1 MKRRKQFLAIL
12 LTALIM
18 GEGGGFATA
27 AAVDDALQQAT
38 SGETDIQPLAT
49 NTDSCGDNVTWS
61 LSNDGV
67 LTISG
72 TGAMT
77 DYDSEYNTP
86 WNSQKSSIQKVMVET
101 GVTTIGTNALNNCTA
116 LESVSLPSTLTAI
129 GNAAFYNCT
138 NLTAVTI
145 PEGVTSIGTDTF
157 KNCNQLAEIIIPNSM
172 ISIGGHAFDRCS
184 ALEKIELPD
193 NVTSLGEYAFSECS
207 SLTTARL
214 SDNLTELSSHLF
226 SQCKKLESV
235 NMPSKLQVVGDF
247 AMQYCESIQEIVLPD
262 GVTEIQAGAFRSC
275 DTMTSIVIP
284 ASVTTITNGV
294 NPNDKVF
301 MWCDAVLY
309 VEPGSAAETYAKND
323 GRTLGDGYAYIISGT
338 QVSLTVMNP
347 AEDKLTEGF
356 TVVWYDENG
365 DYLNK
370 GTSITIADEI
380 EQISYEVLLE
390 EELAFTYQQPAR
402 TKVDIQ
408 EGTNSIICTLAA
420 LESATFK
427 GKVVDESGNPIENA
441 SVTATQR
448 TASGYEKT
456 LDAVT
461 TNSGG
466 EFSVTGHM
474 LETTLS
480 VSADNYYSRNYTVA
494 ASSDTTEYDVVE
506 IKLPEIPEARI
517 RLDISLQKAAL
528 ENETA
533 VTVPLTEW
541 SGLEF
546 AVYNQTREKE
556 IAATIQYPYIVVGD
570 EANADDVL
578 QISARDSNGQKT
590 GEPITVNYTGESE
603 NTASM
608 TMVQNGY
615 IQAGLLGDGAKRV
628 FLFDSIG
635 NSLGSYSVAE
645 MLFTSDCLPAGDYQ
659 IAVMQKTSLLSQVSG
674 LSRLRTLLTEGT
686 DFVLRNV
693 TIANGKVTDLGE
705 INVPAL
711 AEDRLQYTVPEAT
724 SVRANKAQTVA
735 GQMVTIQVEYE
746 IAEQYNISGEELVV
760 ELPEDCGLVDGSV
773 VVDGNTTSYSIDG
786 RTASIPVNA
795 PEGVALFFVT
805 PGASGNYA
813 VNVSLRMDNDA
824 EQPLGSAGFTA
835 TAMQLNVQN
844 RTAREK
850 IMVGGKAPQNATV
863 EIYDYDQLIAT
874 TQANVAGTWS
884 TEIEL
889 DTRYDFE
896 LHEIQARV
904 LSGDTTILSDVAN
917 VYYDANYIDA
927 DSITV
932 INTAHNAAMQPV
944 EYRQEVDLKEY
955 NSKSL
960 FYRWWPNYP
969 MFTFQVKFSENNPD
983 RIENV
988 YVVTENSAGEQTWVP
1003 CSYQDEQTG
1012 WTGTWS
1018 FDTAESLPAGMWV
1031 SYDCDGIPV
1040 MFGSEKSL
1048 ESLEEDVA
1056 DLWSTLDAEVDVPV
1070 ELGDEDGEIATITDD
1085 SGAEIGFSMPIYRID
1100 DDTNSVEIG
1109 TYSYEQLPYDDPN
1122 DWTDLGYDYEQ
1133 YTVEDGTEFYVRRE
1147 YEGYSAYTIY
1157 SCPAEQYTVQD
1168 VITLD
1173 VPEAS
1178 GNEAQA
1184 ASAISDVPVARSW
1197 TDAAEWSN
1205 FVASCLPG
1213 VGGITSGLL
1222 NLGGTGVSIVRDTN
1236 SYSSQLLQDMQNV
1249 YTLLDEKC
1257 GNSGEYRLNATDR
1270 AGFEDMASSLMQ
1282 RVTGYPQKV
1291 FDLYLSSAIVDL
1303 IIGEIIDAGKNKVV
1317 QINHDPIVLTY
1328 RSTMER
1334 LGKPIKGAISNAQVK
1349 QALGIAGNTL
1359 EFGANA
1365 VVNATMG
1372 LTGVLDPV
1380 AFMHDEYS
1388 RIYQEIAG
1396 LQRDIIDAY
1405 QKCGGGGGG
1414 GGGGSGGGG
1423 GGGSGGGGGGGSGEG
1438 SGTEGSGEGGG
1449 STSGTDSG
1457 NTGGTGGSGGDGGS
1471 ESIHTTQTCHLTAGI
1486 DPSGYVYEAVP
1497 SNRLEGVVATIYYK
1511 GENEQAVEWNAGDY
1525 DQQNPLTTDEDGM
1538 YLWDVPA
1545 EQWQVKYE
1553 KDDYET
1559 AYSDWLD
1566 VPPPQ
1571 TNVNIALV
1579 STVAPEVESVTVY
1592 PDEIRIAF
1600 TQYMN
1605 IASVTLEN
1613 NVTVTVN
1620 EQPVSGTVTPV
1631 NAEAAPDSPETQ
1643 YASVF
1648 LFTPASGTLQGT
1660 VSVQVSGVKN
1670 YTGKEITTDYN
1681 QTQISQTKPT
1691 GLSVASAQS
1700 VETGRSAELT
1710 IQVQPAEAGANKTL
1724 TIRNSSPSI
1733 LSMDMSTTTIQTDHS
1748 GKAVITVKGILPGIS
1763 ELSFALAGTDLTAAT
1778 RVSVGMDAGTAESMQ
1793 CESVT
1798 ANIPSGTQ
1806 VEPGTQIVLSTETSG
1821 ASIYYTLDKT
1831 CPCVSDNPARWLY
1844 TGPISITEDTY
1855 IIAYTVKEGYEDS
1868 GTSHFSYTVDVGGD
1882 PGGGG
1887 GGGVTAYTI
1896 EATAGDNGSISP
1908 SGKTAVVRG
1917 EDATFVITPDSGYQ
1931 VADVLVDG
1939 KSVGAVHS
1947 YTFENV
1953 RANHTISVTFEEGEQ
1968 VVDPDETG
1976 VSDWLN
1982 TGDHIVYLN
1991 GYEDDTF
1998 RPDANMTRAEA
2009 AQMFFNLLNDKDVV
2023 TTVSFSDV
2031 DSDAWYAEA
2040 VNTLASLG
2048 MITGVGDNKYE
2059 PDRSITRAEFT
2070 TIAMRFAD
2078 LVTGGEN
2085 VFSDVSES
2093 AWYYDYV
2100 AGSIQ
2105 YGWITGYPDGTFRPE
2120 NTITRAE
2127 VTTIVNRMLGR
2138 SADRTFIAEH
2148 ADELKAFSD
2157 VTTAHWG
2164 YYAIMEAANAHDY
2177 ANDNGVET
2185 WSGLLD

>member
-38 SGETDIQPLAT
+38 GGEMDIQPLAET
-49 NTDSCGDNVTWS
+49 NTGFCGDNATWS
-61 LSNDGV
+61 LSSDGV

-86 WNSQKSSIQKVMVET
+86 WNSQKSSIQKVVVET
-101 GVTTIGTNALNNCTA
+101 GVTTIGTNAFNNFIA

-138 NLTAVTI
+138 SLKAVTI

-157 KNCNQLAEIIIPNSM
+157 KNCNQLAEIVLPDSM

-193 NVTSLGEYAFSECS
+193 NVISLGEYAFSECS

-262 GVTEIQAGAFRSC
+262 GVKEIRAGAFRACSAL
-275 DTMTSIVIP
+275 TSIVIP
-284 ASVTTITNGV
+284 ASVTTITNGS
-294 NPNDKVF
+294 NDINERVF
-301 MWCDAVLY
+301 YWCGNLTIY

-338 QVSLTVMNP
+338 QVSLTVMTP
-347 AEDKLTEGF
+347 DEQELTEGF

-365 DYLNK
+365 DYLNS
-370 GTSITIADEI
+370 GTSITIDDEI

-390 EELAFTYQQPAR
+390 EKPAFIYQQPAR

-408 EGTNSIICTLAA
+408 EDTNSITCTLTA
-420 LESATFK
+420 LESATFT
-427 GKVVDESGNPIENA
+427 GKVVDESGNSIENA

-448 TASGYEKT
+448 TASGFEET

-494 ASSDTTEYDVVE
+494 ASSVTTEYDVGE
-506 IKLPEIPEARI
+506 IKLSEIPEARI
-517 RLDISLQKAAL
+517 RLDISLQKAAM
-528 ENETA
+528 ENEPV
-533 VTVPLTEW
+533 VTVPLTDW

-556 IAATIQYPYIVVGD
+556 IAATVQYPYIVVGD
-570 EANADDVL
+570 EAKVGDAL

-628 FLFDSIG
+628 FLFDSNG

-645 MLFTSDCLPAGDYQ
+645 MLFTSDCLPAGSYQ
-659 IAVMQKTSLLSQVSG
+659 IAVMQKTSLLSQVSS
-674 LSRLRTLLTEGT
+674 LSRLQTILTEGT

-693 TIANGKVTDLGE
+693 TITNGEVTDPGE
-705 INVPAL
+705 INVPTL
-711 AEDRLQYTVPEAT
+711 SEERLRYTVPETT

-746 IAEQYNISGEELVV
+746 IAEQYNISGKELVV
-760 ELPEDCGLVDGSV
+760 ELPEDCGLVAGSV
-773 VVDGNTTSYSIDG
+773 VVDGNTTSYSISTDG
-786 RTASIPVNA
+786 RTATIPVSA
-795 PEGVALFFVT
+795 SEGVALFFVT

-863 EIYDYDQLIAT
+863 EIYDYDQRIAT
-874 TQANVAGTWS
+874 TQTNVAGTWS

-904 LSGDTTILSDVAN
+904 VSGGATILSDVAN

-1003 CSYQDEQTG
+1003 CSYQDAETG

-1018 FDTAESLPAGMWV
+1018 FETTESLPAGMWV

-1048 ESLEEDVA
+1048 KSLEEDIA
-1056 DLWSTLDAEVDVPV
+1056 DLWSTLDAEVDIPV
-1070 ELGDEDGEIATITDD
+1070 ELGDEEGEIATITDD

-1109 TYSYEQLPYDDPN
+1109 TYSYEQLPYDDPIK
-1122 DWTDLGYDYEQ
+1122 WADLGYDYEQ
-1133 YTVEDGTEFYVRRE
+1133 YTVEDGTEFYVRRK
-1147 YEGYSAYTIY
+1147 YEGSSAYTIY

-1168 VITLD
+1168 VITLN

-1178 GNEAQA
+1178 VNEAQA
-1184 ASAISDVPVARSW
+1184 ASVILDVPVARSW

-1270 AGFEDMASSLMQ
+1270 AEFEDMASSLMQ

-1303 IIGEIIDAGKNKVV
+1303 IIGEMIDAGKNKVV

-1334 LGKPIKGAISNAQVK
+1334 LGKPIKGVISNAQVK

-1396 LQRDIIDAY
+1396 LQHDIIDAY

-1457 NTGGTGGSGGDGGS
+1457 NIGGTGGSGGDGGS

-1497 SNRLEGVVATIYYK
+1497 SNRLEGVVTTIYYM

-1553 KDDYET
+1553 KDDYEI

-1592 PDEIRIAF
+1592 RDEVRIAF
-1600 TQYMN
+1600 TQYMD
-1605 IASVTLEN
+1605 IASVMSGI
-1613 NVTVTVN
+1613 TVSMNGQSVA
-1620 EQPVSGTVTPV
+1620 GTVTPI
-1631 NAEAAPDSPETQ
+1631 NAEAASDSSATQ
-1643 YASVF
+1643 YASIF
-1648 LFTPASGTLQGT
+1648 RFKPNSESLQGT
-1660 VSVQVSGVKN
+1660 VAVQVSGVTN
-1670 YTGKEITTDYN
+1670 YANKQMQSVYN
-1681 QTQISQTKPT
+1681 SGSQNILTKPA
-1691 GLSVASAQS
+1691 GLSVASTHT
-1700 VETGRSAELT
+1700 VETGQSTQLS

-1733 LSMDMSTTTIQTDHS
+1733 LSLDTSTTTIQTDHD
-1748 GKAVITVKGILPGIS
+1748 GKAVVTVKGLLPGIS
-1763 ELSFALAGTDLTAAT
+1763 ELSFALAGTDLSASTK
-1778 RVSVGMDAGTAESMQ
+1778 VFVGMDAGTAESMQ
-1793 CESVT
+1793 CGSVT

-1806 VEPGTQIVLSTETSG
+1806 VESGTQVTLSTETDG

-1831 CPCVSDNPARWLY
+1831 CPCETDNPARWLY
-1844 TGPISITEDTY
+1844 TGPVSITADTY
-1855 IIAYTVKEGYEDS
+1855 IIAYAVKEGYEDS
-1868 GTSHFSYTVDVGGD
+1868 GTSHFSYTVDAGGD
-1882 PGGGG
+1882 SGGGG
-1887 GGGVTAYTI
+1887 GGGTTSSQPQASVSGEGGSVSVSENGIVTI
-1896 EATAGDNGSISP
+1896 I
-1908 SGKTAVVRG
+1908 
-1917 EDATFVITPDSGYQ
+1917 PDTGYQ
-1931 VADVLVDG
+1931 IGSVDVNGETVDIPADG
-1939 KSVGAVHS
+1939 KLSGLDGDDSVV
-1947 YTFENV
+1947 
-1953 RANHTISVTFEEGEQ
+1953 VTFERVPDATDLPFADVALSDWYRKAVEYVYEKGIMNGTSDTTFSPNTTTTRGMIVTILYRLEGE
-1968 VVDPDETG
+1968 
-1976 VSDWLN
+1976 
-1982 TGDHIVYLN
+1982 
-1991 GYEDDTF
+1991 
-1998 RPDANMTRAEA
+1998 PDAAASNFTDVASNMYYADAINWAAANGIVNGITTTTFGPDNAITREQMAAILYRYAQYKGYDVTASNDLGSYTDASQISAYATTAMQWANAEG
-2009 AQMFFNLLNDKDVV
+2009 L
-2023 TTVSFSDV
+2023 
-2031 DSDAWYAEA
+2031 
-2040 VNTLASLG
+2040 
-2048 MITGVGDNKYE
+2048 ITGN
-2059 PDRSITRAEFT
+2059 TTT
-2070 TIAMRFAD
+2070 TINPIGNA
-2078 LVTGGEN
+2078 
-2085 VFSDVSES
+2085 
-2093 AWYYDYV
+2093 
-2100 AGSIQ
+2100 
-2105 YGWITGYPDGTFRPE
+2105 
-2120 NTITRAE
+2120 TRAE
-2127 VTTIVNRMLGR
+2127 VATILMRFCEN
-2138 SADRTFIAEH
+2138 IA
-2148 ADELKAFSD
+2148 
-2157 VTTAHWG
+2157 G
-2164 YYAIMEAANAHDY
+2164 
-2177 ANDNGVET
+2177 
-2185 WSGLLD
+2185 

>member
-38 SGETDIQPLAT
+38 SGEMDIQPLAET
-49 NTDSCGDNVTWS
+49 NTGSCGENVTWS

-86 WNSQKSSIQKVMVET
+86 WNSQKSSIQKVVVET

-262 GVTEIQAGAFRSC
+262 GVKEIRAGAFRACSAL
-275 DTMTSIVIP
+275 TSIVIP
-284 ASVTTITNGV
+284 ASVTTITNGS
-294 NPNDKVF
+294 NDINERVF
-301 MWCDAVLY
+301 YWCGNLTIY

-338 QVSLTVMNP
+338 QVSLTVMTP
-347 AEDKLTEGF
+347 DEQELTEGF

-365 DYLNK
+365 DYLNS
-370 GTSITIADEI
+370 GTSITIGDEI

-408 EGTNSIICTLAA
+408 EGTNSITCTLAA
-420 LESATFK
+420 LEPATFT

-466 EFSVTGHM
+466 EFSVTGQR

-494 ASSDTTEYDVVE
+494 AISDASAYDVGE
-506 IKLPEIPEARI
+506 IKLVEIPEARI
-517 RLDISLQKAAL
+517 RLDISLKKAAM
-528 ENETA
+528 ENESA
-533 VTVPLTEW
+533 ITVPLTDW

-546 AVYNQTREKE
+546 AVYNQTQKKD

-570 EANADDVL
+570 EAKAGDAL
-578 QISARDSNGQKT
+578 QISARDSTGQKT
-590 GEPITVNYTGESE
+590 GEPITVTYTGESE

-628 FLFDSIG
+628 FLFDSNG

-659 IAVMQKTSLLSQVSG
+659 IAVMQKTSLLSQVFG

-904 LSGDTTILSDVAN
+904 VSGETTILSDVAN

-955 NSKSL
+955 DSKSL

-969 MFTFQVKFSENNPD
+969 VFTFQVKFSENDPN

-1003 CSYQDEQTG
+1003 CSYQDAETG

-1018 FDTAESLPAGMWV
+1018 FETTESLPAGMWV

-1048 ESLEEDVA
+1048 ESLEEDIA
-1056 DLWSTLDAEVDVPV
+1056 DLWSTLDAQVDVPV
-1070 ELGDEDGEIATITDD
+1070 EVGNDEGKITPIKDN

-1100 DDTNSVEIG
+1100 DDTSVKIG
-1109 TYSYEQLPYDDPN
+1109 TYSYEQLPYDDPTEWA
-1122 DWTDLGYDYEQ
+1122 DRGYDYEQ
-1133 YTVEDGTEFYVRRE
+1133 YTVEDKTEFYVRRE
-1147 YEGYSAYTIY
+1147 YIGNSAYTIY
-1157 SCPAEQYTVQD
+1157 SCPAEKYTVQD

-1184 ASAISDVPVARSW
+1184 ASVISDVPVARSW
-1197 TDAAEWSN
+1197 TDAAEWTK
-1205 FVASCLPG
+1205 FVLQCIPG
-1213 VGGITSGLL
+1213 LVGTTAGVTERLGMMGTLFRDL
-1222 NLGGTGVSIVRDTN
+1222 NTYAD
-1236 SYSSQLLQDMQNV
+1236 QLAMNVQNL
-1249 YTLLDEKC
+1249 YTLLDAKC
-1257 GNSGEYRLNATDR
+1257 SDSATYRLSDTDR
-1270 AGFEDMASSLMQ
+1270 RNFYSKASRFNNSAKEYYEN
-1282 RVTGYPQKV
+1282 VYTV
-1291 FDLYLSSAIVDL
+1291 FLSYCIADKL
-1303 IIGEIIDAGKNKVV
+1303 IGEAIDAGKTKILKDN
-1317 QINHDPIVLTY
+1317 Y
-1328 RSTMER
+1328 
-1334 LGKPIKGAISNAQVK
+1334 
-1349 QALGIAGNTL
+1349 
-1359 EFGANA
+1359 
-1365 VVNATMG
+1365 
-1372 LTGVLDPV
+1372 
-1380 AFMHDEYS
+1380 
-1388 RIYQEIAG
+1388 
-1396 LQRDIIDAY
+1396 
-1405 QKCGGGGGG
+1405 
-1414 GGGGSGGGG
+1414 
-1423 GGGSGGGGGGGSGEG
+1423 
-1438 SGTEGSGEGGG
+1438 
-1449 STSGTDSG
+1449 DS
-1457 NTGGTGGSGGDGGS
+1457 
-1471 ESIHTTQTCHLTAGI
+1471 
-1486 DPSGYVYEAVP
+1486 
-1497 SNRLEGVVATIYYK
+1497 
-1511 GENEQAVEWNAGDY
+1511 
-1525 DQQNPLTTDEDGM
+1525 
-1538 YLWDVPA
+1538 
-1545 EQWQVKYE
+1545 
-1553 KDDYET
+1553 
-1559 AYSDWLD
+1559 
-1566 VPPPQ
+1566 
-1571 TNVNIALV
+1571 
-1579 STVAPEVESVTVY
+1579 
-1592 PDEIRIAF
+1592 
-1600 TQYMN
+1600 
-1605 IASVTLEN
+1605 
-1613 NVTVTVN
+1613 
-1620 EQPVSGTVTPV
+1620 
-1631 NAEAAPDSPETQ
+1631 
-1643 YASVF
+1643 
-1648 LFTPASGTLQGT
+1648 
-1660 VSVQVSGVKN
+1660 
-1670 YTGKEITTDYN
+1670 
-1681 QTQISQTKPT
+1681 
-1691 GLSVASAQS
+1691 
-1700 VETGRSAELT
+1700 
-1710 IQVQPAEAGANKTL
+1710 
-1724 TIRNSSPSI
+1724 
-1733 LSMDMSTTTIQTDHS
+1733 
-1748 GKAVITVKGILPGIS
+1748 
-1763 ELSFALAGTDLTAAT
+1763 
-1778 RVSVGMDAGTAESMQ
+1778 
-1793 CESVT
+1793 
-1798 ANIPSGTQ
+1798 
-1806 VEPGTQIVLSTETSG
+1806 IVLSYRVGMTS
-1821 ASIYYTLDKT
+1821 KR
-1831 CPCVSDNPARWLY
+1831 PKAR
-1844 TGPISITEDTY
+1844 
-1855 IIAYTVKEGYEDS
+1855 
-1868 GTSHFSYTVDVGGD
+1868 
-1882 PGGGG
+1882 
-1887 GGGVTAYTI
+1887 
-1896 EATAGDNGSISP
+1896 
-1908 SGKTAVVRG
+1908 R
-1917 EDATFVITPDSGYQ
+1917 
-1931 VADVLVDG
+1931 
-1939 KSVGAVHS
+1939 
-1947 YTFENV
+1947 
-1953 RANHTISVTFEEGEQ
+1953 
-1968 VVDPDETG
+1968 
-1976 VSDWLN
+1976 N
-1982 TGDHIVYLN
+1982 TGFLTY
-1991 GYEDDTF
+1991 
-1998 RPDANMTRAEA
+1998 
-2009 AQMFFNLLNDKDVV
+2009 FFAK
-2023 TTVSFSDV
+2023 
-2031 DSDAWYAEA
+2031 
-2040 VNTLASLG
+2040 
-2048 MITGVGDNKYE
+2048 
-2059 PDRSITRAEFT
+2059 
-2070 TIAMRFAD
+2070 
-2078 LVTGGEN
+2078 
-2085 VFSDVSES
+2085 
-2093 AWYYDYV
+2093 
-2100 AGSIQ
+2100 
-2105 YGWITGYPDGTFRPE
+2105 
-2120 NTITRAE
+2120 
-2127 VTTIVNRMLGR
+2127 
-2138 SADRTFIAEH
+2138 
-2148 ADELKAFSD
+2148 
-2157 VTTAHWG
+2157 
-2164 YYAIMEAANAHDY
+2164 
-2177 ANDNGVET
+2177 
-2185 WSGLLD
+2185 